1 MEGLCSGSSHR
12 PSSLFPSWRMGQT
25 KIESLHRMLFPMP
38 PPHLLLSFTC
48 SSTHRTESFRLNVV
62 DTLSGHWELVMQG
75 TLLLSVATITKVTN
89 RNYLAHTSYHTYHL
103 SLYIKSLLIHDL
115 EGLRASQSP
124 TSFCILIDF
133 DPFFSLVLNVTPS
146 KKWFIP
152 TSSFQDLLL
161 EAPSYHCTC
170 MCAYTKRTASLQN
183 AASCLPF
190 LAGKVCSSGNSPK

>member
-1 MEGLCSGSSHR
+1 
-12 PSSLFPSWRMGQT
+12 
-25 KIESLHRMLFPMP
+25 
-38 PPHLLLSFTC
+38 
-48 SSTHRTESFRLNVV
+48 
-62 DTLSGHWELVMQG
+62 MQG

-146 KKWFIP
+146 KK
-152 TSSFQDLLL
+152 
-161 EAPSYHCTC
+161 
-170 MCAYTKRTASLQN
+170 
-183 AASCLPF
+183 
-190 LAGKVCSSGNSPK
+190 